1 MKTLNC
7 DEFLSVRKY
16 SIMRTIVRNSRLF
29 NSAEC
34 LIQWS
39 EDSDHEYALSFLTEK
54 HRDEI
59 M

>member
-1 MKTLNC
+1 MRMTVRYY
-7 DEFLSVRKY
+7 ELSHRK
-16 SIMRTIVRNSRLF
+16 
-29 NSAEC
+29 EC

-39 EDSDHEYALSFLTEK
+39 EDADHEYALSFLTEK